1 MPWTGNHSIP
11 KIASGHNSTNKCIN
25 APFKQA
31 TPLNHTTF
39 ILKSPL
45 YRTEYVVQT
54 TYKYSRNKTFVPVF
68 YRGNKTSVRVRLG
81 MNQITSAL
89 ERVPILSFAIKH
101 EYMFY
106 SDSYTT
112 APLQCAAQVFF
123 FLESVR

>member
-25 APFKQA
+25 APFKQE

-89 ERVPILSFAIKH
+89 ERVPIFSVRDKTRVHVLFRFLHDRTSP
-101 EYMFY
+101 MCCT
-106 SDSYTT
+106 S
-112 APLQCAAQVFF
+112 FF